1 MCRCTPVNGPVGI
14 EKKHHECKL
23 QVMTTMS
30 VGYIFALV
38 NDAKKYHQ
46 HNLQRVKTV
55 VYLCVVVIS
64 NYVVMPDVMVT
75 CIFCACS
82 VVGSCLMFQSLCCLR
97 SAIVV
102 LSSAIRQ
109 IGNEG
114 GMTVTI
120 GIGLRQA
127 EDSRLSPFGQELC
140 RNRTKTGRRRSCSHY
155 SCVQVHPAFKHRE
168 RLLRQRESSK
178 SR

>member
-1 MCRCTPVNGPVGI
+1 M
-14 EKKHHECKL
+14 

-38 NDAKKYHQ
+38 DDAKKYHQ

-114 GMTVTI
+114 GMAVTI

-155 SCVQVHPAFKHRE
+155 SCVQVYPAFKHRE